1 MRAVLV
7 DWMVSKSKCEN
18 ATLGELYN
26 QSVKGKYSP
35 IRNLY
40 LQFLFASGGFVK
52 GF

>member
-35 IRNLY
+35 IRNFS